1 MASRTLALSAAAA
14 SMVALPAIA
23 LPAIALAPAAHASA
37 PAHSGTTHLWGK
49 LSQLNDS
56 GATGTVTAS
65 LTGDQLSIKI
75 VSHGLLAGAP
85 HAQHIHIGGSNTC
98 PSNDTK
104 GTGVDGHL
112 RVADAMNDYGMIAV
126 SLTTS
131 GDTSPGSGLAV
142 TRFPVGSTT
151 YSRTITVSDATA
163 ASIRA
168 GKGVV
173 VQHGVDYNGDGKY
186 SGSSKSELDPSLPE
200 EATDPANCGRLEVS
214 QMSGMPTGGVQTGA
228 GASDDASAVAFGGAA
243 TALTAAIGFGYVGL
257 RRRAANRI

>member
-14 SMVALPAIA
+14 GLVALPAVT
-23 LPAIALAPAAHASA
+23 LPALALAPAAHAST
-37 PAHSGTTHLWGK
+37 PAHSGTTQLWGH

-56 GATGTVTAS
+56 GASGTVTAS
-65 LTGDQLSIKI
+65 LTGDRLSIKI
-75 VSHGLLAGAP
+75 VSTGLLAGAP
-85 HAQHIHIGGSNTC
+85 HAQHIHLGGSNTC
-98 PSNDTK
+98 PSNATK

-112 RVADAMNDYGMIAV
+112 RVADAMKDYGMIAV

-131 GDTSPGSGLAV
+131 GDSSANSGLAV

-151 YSRTITVSDATA
+151 YSRTLTVSDATA
-163 ASIRA
+163 ASIRD

-200 EATDPANCGRLEVS
+200 EATDPADCGRLQVS

-228 GASDDASAVAFGGAA
+228 GATSEASMVAFGGSAA
-243 TALTAAIGFGYVGL
+243 ALTAAVAFGYVGL

>member
-1 MASRTLALSAAAA
+1 MALRKIALAAAATSMVAMPVLALSPAAQA
-14 SMVALPAIA
+14 
-23 LPAIALAPAAHASA
+23 APAA
-37 PAHSGTTHLWGK
+37 SGTTQLWGN
-49 LSQLNDS
+49 LTQLNDS
-56 GATGTVTAS
+56 GASGKVTAS
-65 LTGDQLSIKI
+65 LTGNTLSIKI
-75 VSHGLLAGAP
+75 TSHGLLAGAP

-98 PSNDTK
+98 PDNDTK

-131 GDTSPGSGLAV
+131 GDTSPNSGLAV

-151 YSRTITVSDATA
+151 YSRTITVSDQVANQ
-163 ASIRA
+163 IRA

-200 EATDPANCGRLEVS
+200 EATDPADCGKLEVS
-214 QMSGMPTGGVQTGA
+214 QMSGMPSGGVQTGV
-228 GASDDASAVAFGGAA
+228 GTSDPNSAIALGGGAA
-243 TALTAAIGFGYVGL
+243 ALTAAVGFGYVGL
-257 RRRAANRI
+257 RRRATNRI